1 MQSASPTPKDLK
13 IEPRN
18 VMFARN
24 KGTDRWWNS
33 RNPIATA
40 FYNSLSLTFPK
51 GEAFFIDSVRHYR
64 DAVPAELQSQI
75 DAFIKQEAAHSREH
89 GVFNGQV
96 ERTGYDTARMHA
108 EVERRLA
115 KRKKSPLSN
124 LFTTAAMEHLT
135 AIIAH
140 ALLKDE
146 RHMKGASRDA
156 ARLWKWHAI
165 EEIEHKAVAYDT
177 LLAATQHLSGYKRWK
192 FRSLRMLAISYAFLR
207 ARLRE
212 LGEFFKQDGIDD
224 ANSISD
230 FVVHRSAFKGL
241 LNLHAIWSSE
251 DNRTEVTVWAKNVNN
266 KRAVIN
272 SQDLS
277 NLFDTVGEFNSG
289 GLVFVANYNEPRTV
303 GISLTQRF

>member
-13 IEPRN
+13 IQPRN

-24 KGTDRWWNS
+24 KGTDRWWNG

-108 EVERRLA
+108 DVERRLA

-124 LFTTAAMEHLT
+124 LFTTAALEHLT

-177 LLAATQHLSGYKRWK
+177 LLAATQHLSEYKRWK
-192 FRSLRMLAISYAFLR
+192 FRSLMMLAISYAFLR

-212 LGEFFKQDGIDD
+212 LREFFKQDGINTPTTWLKTFSFLFVYPGILRQILPAWLSYFRPRFHPWQHDD
-224 ANSISD
+224 RHLIAQHLSEL
-230 FVVHRSAFKGL
+230 GL
-241 LNLHAIWSSE
+241 P
-251 DNRTEVTVWAKNVNN
+251 
-266 KRAVIN
+266 
-272 SQDLS
+272 LS
-277 NLFDTVGEFNSG
+277 NPDAVVKFS
-289 GLVFVANYNEPRTV
+289 
-303 GISLTQRF
+303 